1 MSLFEDISI
10 SVVILSAI
18 FYVSKNYY
26 TFYRNYI
33 KYLYLLIYTF
43 LIFSLGWNLS
53 LINSET
59 DNLVITEWKYLMIVF
74 ISFIIIL
81 VISFLGKL
89 NHHGNHLVEHEW

>member
-10 SVVILSAI
+10 SAIILSAI

-53 LINSET
+53 LTNSDT
-59 DNLVITEWKYLMIVF
+59 GSLLIIEWKYLIIVF
-74 ISFIIIL
+74 LSFIIIL

>member
-53 LINSET
+53 LINSENRQSRNYRMEIFN
-59 DNLVITEWKYLMIVF
+59 DCIYKFYNNFGYLVF
-74 ISFIIIL
+74 R
-81 VISFLGKL
+81 
-89 NHHGNHLVEHEW
+89 

>member
-10 SVVILSAI
+10 AVIILGAV

-59 DNLVITEWKYLMIVF
+59 DNPVIIEWKYLIIVF
-74 ISFIIIL
+74 LSFIIIL

>member
-10 SVVILSAI
+10 SLIILGAV
-18 FYVSKNYY
+18 FYVSKSYY
-26 TFYRNYI
+26 IFYKSYI

-53 LINSET
+53 LTNSELS
-59 DNLVITEWKYLMIVF
+59 NPMIIEWKYLIIVSL
-74 ISFIIIL
+74 SFIIIL